1 MHPQLNP
8 GAVFVIA
15 LTFYFMLCL
24 ARDWLAAK
32 KGGQKL
38 FQLNTAAPVSPTIK
52 GKTTI
57 VWGTAPGG
65 TAVTPVISGLIVTS
79 ISITPNNGGP
89 VTKIEN
95 GDGSV
100 IAKVY
105 LDDGFEADVEAIYD
119 STLTYPAMY
128 SAVTL
133 TLPKA
138 VDMSGGTAVAA
149 YPCTI
154 ESNAVKFERKK
165 EAMITF
171 KISHNPG
178 VEGAGS

>member
-38 FQLNTAAPVSPTIK
+38 FQLNTSAPVSPTKK
-52 GKTTI
+52 GLTTV
-57 VWGTAPGG
+57 VWGTKPGG
-65 TAVTPVISGLIVTS
+65 TSVAPVIAGAIVTS
-79 ISITPNNGGP
+79 INITPMNGGP

-100 IAKVY
+100 VGKVY
-105 LDDGFEADVEAIYD
+105 LDDGFEADVETIYD
-119 STLTYPAMY
+119 TALTYPALF

-133 TLPKA
+133 TLPAA
-138 VDMSGGTAVAA
+138 VDLSGGAAAAA
-149 YPCTI
+149 YPCTL
-154 ESNAVKFERKK
+154 ESNPVKFERKGV
-165 EAMITF
+165 AMVTF
-171 KISHNPG
+171 KVSHNPG
-178 VEGAGS
+178 VEGAGT